1 MPWNET
7 DPMNERVKFIARYPQ
22 KDEPF
27 IVLCERAGI
36 SRKTGYKWVERYE
49 GGGVAA
55 LVERSRAPLS
65 HPHAVPAA
73 VIESIVAT
81 RRRHP
86 RWGPRKLLAIL
97 RRQDRRGLGLS
108 PAPLATSCGSGD
120 SFADVVAIGT
130 ACRMPSGWP
139 RTPRPMRSGV
149 PILK

>member
-7 DPMNERVKFIARYPQ
+7 DPMNERVKFIARYLQ

-97 RRQDRRGLGLS
+97 RRQDPTRAWPVASTVGDILRQRGLVRRRRRDRKSTRLNS
-108 PAPLATSCGSGD
+108 SHITISYA
-120 SFADVVAIGT
+120 V
-130 ACRMPSGWP
+130 
-139 RTPRPMRSGV
+139 
-149 PILK
+149 